1 MKLNGKSPVKFVKY
15 LLILA
20 VCCILLGAGSIYGL
34 YKYIEPQLP
43 DVTTLRDVRLQIPMQ
58 VYSADGELIA
68 QFGEKRRIPLTL
80 DEVPPE
86 MVKAFIATEDSR
98 FYEHHGV
105 DPVGIFRA
113 ASVALINGHA
123 SQGASTITQQLAR
136 NFFLSPERTLMR
148 KIKEVFL
155 AIRIEQLMNKDEIL
169 ELYLNKIYLG
179 YRAYGVGSAAQVYFG
194 KSVDQ
199 LTLSEIAVIAGL
211 PKAPST
217 FNPLYS
223 LDRATSRRNVVLSRM
238 LSEGYIS
245 QTQYDQARSE
255 AIDANYHAPE
265 IAFSSPYL
273 SEMVRQEMLSRYGE
287 KAYEDGYRVYTTV
300 TRKAQQAAQQAVRNN
315 VLDYDMRH
323 GYRGPANVL
332 WKVGESAWDSKK
344 ITDSLKALPTYG
356 PLLPA
361 VVTEANP
368 QEATAM
374 MADGTAVSLRM
385 EGIRWARPYRSDTAQ
400 GATPRKVTDAVQ
412 TGQQIWVRQVGDA
425 WWLAQVPD
433 VNSALVSI
441 NPQNGALIALVGG
454 FDFNQS
460 KFNRATQALRQV
472 GSNIKPFLYTAAMDK
487 GLTLA
492 SILNDVPISRW
503 DAGAGSD
510 WQPKNS
516 PAEYAGPIRLRQG
529 LGQSKNVVMVRAMRA
544 MGVDYAAEYLQRFGF
559 PARNIVHTES
569 LALGSASFTPLQV
582 ARGYAVMANG
592 GFLVDPYFIN
602 KIEDGQGNV
611 VFEARPKVAC
621 AECDIPVI
629 YGETQKSNVLENR
642 DVEDVAVSQEQQNAV
657 VPMPRLEQANQALVA
672 QTGVTEYAPHVI
684 NTPLSFLIKSAL
696 NSNIFGEPGWQGTGW
711 RAGRDLKRNDIG
723 GKTGTT
729 NSSKDAWFSGYGP
742 GVVTS
747 VWIGFD
753 DHRRDLGRTTA
764 SGAIKDQ
771 ISGYEGGAKSAQ
783 PAWDDFMKNALD
795 GVPEEP
801 LTPPPGIV
809 SVNIDRSSGQL
820 ANGGNSRQEYFIE
833 GTQPTQQAVHEV
845 GTVIIDGGET
855 HELF

>member
-1 MKLNGKSPVKFVKY
+1 MKFVKY
-15 LLILA
+15 LFILA

-34 YKYIEPQLP
+34 YKFIEPQLP
-43 DVTTLRDVRLQIPMQ
+43 DVATLRDVRLQIPMQ

-68 QFGEKRRIPLTL
+68 QYGEKRRIPVTL
-80 DEVPPE
+80 SQIPPQ

-113 ASVALINGHA
+113 ASIALFSGHA

-136 NFFLSPERTLMR
+136 NFFLSPEKTLTR
-148 KIKEVFL
+148 KIKEAFL
-155 AIRIEQLMNKDEIL
+155 AIRIEQLLNKDEIL

-179 YRAYGVGSAAQVYFG
+179 YRAYGVGAAAQVYFG
-194 KSVDQ
+194 KPVDQ
-199 LTLSEIAVIAGL
+199 LTLSEMAVIAGL

-223 LDRATSRRNVVLSRM
+223 MDRALARRNVVLSRM
-238 LSEGYIS
+238 LSENYIT
-245 QTQYDQARSE
+245 QAQYDE
-255 AIDANYHAPE
+255 ASSQPIDARYHAPE
-265 IAFSSPYL
+265 IAFSAPYL
-273 SEMVRQEMLSRYGE
+273 TEMVRQEMVKRYGD

-300 TRKAQQAAQQAVRNN
+300 TRKDQQAGQEAVRNN
-315 VLDYDMRH
+315 VMDYDMRH
-323 GYRGPANVL
+323 GYRGPTKVL
-332 WKVGESAWDSKK
+332 WRVGETPWGSKK
-344 ITDSLKALPTYG
+344 ITDALKRMPGYG
-356 PLLPA
+356 PLKAA
-361 VVTEANP
+361 VVTAASAE
-368 QEATAM
+368 EATAM
-374 MADGTAVSLRM
+374 LADGSSVSLNM
-385 EGIRWARPYRSDTAQ
+385 DGVRWARPYRSDTLQ
-400 GATPRKVTDAVQ
+400 GATPRKVSDVVQ
-412 TGQQIWVRQVGDA
+412 TGQQIWVRQVNES
-425 WWLAQVPD
+425 WWLGQVPD

-441 NPQNGALIALVGG
+441 NPHNGAIIALVGG

-460 KFNRATQALRQV
+460 KFNRATQALRQL

-510 WQPKNS
+510 WRPKNS
-516 PAEYAGPIRLRQG
+516 PPQYAGPIRLRQG

-559 PARNIVHTES
+559 PAENIVHTES
-569 LALGSASFTPLQV
+569 LALGSAAFTPLQV
-582 ARGYAVMANG
+582 ARGYSVIANG
-592 GFLVDPYFIN
+592 GFLVDPYFIS
-602 KIEDGQGNV
+602 KIENDQGGV
-611 VFEARPKVAC
+611 IFEARPKVAC
-621 AECDIPVI
+621 ADCDIPVI
-629 YGETQKSNVLENR
+629 YGDTPKSNVLENK
-642 DVEDVAVSQEQQNAV
+642 DVEEVATSQEPQNPY
-657 VPMPRLEQANQALVA
+657 VPMPNLEQANQALVA
-672 QTGVTEYAPHVI
+672 RSGGQEYAPHVI
-684 NTPLSFLIKSAL
+684 STPLSFLMKSAL
-696 NSNIFGEPGWQGTGW
+696 NTNIFGEPGWMGTGW
-711 RAGRDLKRNDIG
+711 RAGRDLQRHDIG

-753 DHRRDLGRTTA
+753 DHRRDLGRSTA

-783 PAWDDFMKNALD
+783 PAWDAFMKIVLQ
-795 GVPEEP
+795 GVPEQP

-809 SVNIDRSSGQL
+809 TVTIDRSTGQL
-820 ANGGNSRQEYFIE
+820 ANGGNSRPEYFIE
-833 GTQPTQQAVHEV
+833 GTQPTTQAVHEV
-845 GTVIIDGGET
+845 GTTIIDNGES

>member
-1 MKLNGKSPVKFVKY
+1 MKFVKY

-20 VCCILLGAGSIYGL
+20 VCCVLLGAGSVFGL

-43 DVTTLRDVRLQIPMQ
+43 DVATLKDVRLQIPMQ

-68 QFGEKRRIPLTL
+68 QYGEKRRIPVTL
-80 DEVPPE
+80 QNMPPE
-86 MVKAFIATEDSR
+86 LIKAFIATEDSR

-113 ASVALINGHA
+113 ASVAMFSGHA

-136 NFFLSPERTLMR
+136 NFFLSPEKTLMR
-148 KIKEVFL
+148 KIKEAFL
-155 AIRIEQLMNKDEIL
+155 AIRIEQLLNKDEIL

-179 YRAYGVGSAAQVYFG
+179 YRAYGVGAAAQVYFG
-194 KSVDQ
+194 KSIDQ
-199 LTLSEIAVIAGL
+199 LSLSEMAVIAGL

-223 LDRATSRRNVVLSRM
+223 IDRATARRNVVLARM
-238 LSEGYIS
+238 LNEGYIT

-255 AIDANYHAPE
+255 AIDARYHAPE
-265 IAFSSPYL
+265 IAFSAPYL
-273 SEMVRQEMLSRYGE
+273 SEMVRQEMVNRYGE
-287 KAYEDGYRVYTTV
+287 QAYEDGYRVYTTI
-300 TRKAQQAAQQAVRNN
+300 TRKNQQSAQQAVRNN

-332 WKVGESAWDSKK
+332 WKEGEAPWDQAK
-344 ITDSLKALPTYG
+344 IIASLKNQPGYG
-356 PLLPA
+356 PLAPA
-361 VVTEANP
+361 VITSVNP
-368 QEATAM
+368 QEAHALLSN
-374 MADGTAVSLRM
+374 GTSVTLNM
-385 EGIRWARPYRSDTAQ
+385 QGVRWARRFISDTQQ
-400 GATPRKVTDAVQ
+400 GATPRKVTDVLQ
-412 TGQQIWVRQVGDA
+412 SGQQIWVRQVGDG
-425 WWLAQVPD
+425 WWLSQVPD

-441 NPQNGALIALVGG
+441 NPQNGAIIALVGG

-460 KFNRATQALRQV
+460 KFNRATQALLQV

-492 SILNDVPISRW
+492 SMLNDVPISRW

-516 PAEYAGPIRLRQG
+516 PPQYAGPIRLRQG
-529 LGQSKNVVMVRAMRA
+529 LGESKNVVMVRAMRA

-559 PARNIVHTES
+559 PAQNIVHTES
-569 LALGSASFTPLQV
+569 LALGSASFTPMQV
-582 ARGYAVMANG
+582 ARGYSVMANG
-592 GFLVDPYFIN
+592 GFLITPFFIS
-602 KIEDGQGNV
+602 KIETDQGGV
-611 VFEARPKVAC
+611 IFEERPKVAC
-621 AECDIPVI
+621 PQCNLPVI
-629 YGETQKSNVLENR
+629 YGETPKSDVLENK
-642 DVEDVAVSQEQQNAV
+642 DVEDVATSATPQNAA
-657 VPMPRLEQANQALVA
+657 VPPQPELEQVNQALVA
-672 QTGVTEYAPHVI
+672 QTGSAEYAPHVI
-684 NTPLSFLIKSAL
+684 STPLSFLIKSAL
-696 NSNIFGEPGWQGTGW
+696 NSNIFGEPGWMGTGW
-711 RAGRDLKRNDIG
+711 RAGRDLQRHDIG

-783 PAWDDFMKNALD
+783 PAWDDFMKRVLE

-801 LTPPPGIV
+801 LTPPPGV
-809 SVNIDRSSGQL
+809 VTVNIDRSTGQL
-820 ANGGNSRQEYFIE
+820 ASGGNSRAEYFID
-833 GTQPTQQAVHEV
+833 GTQPTHQAVHEV
-845 GTVIIDGGET
+845 GTTITDGGGET

>member
-1 MKLNGKSPVKFVKY
+1 MKFVKY
-15 LLILA
+15 LFILA
-20 VCCILLGAGSIYGL
+20 VCCILLGAGSVYGL
-34 YKYIEPQLP
+34 YKFIEPQLP
-43 DVTTLRDVRLQIPMQ
+43 DVATLKDVRLQIPMQ
-58 VYSADGELIA
+58 VYTADGELIA
-68 QFGEKRRIPLTL
+68 QYGEKRRIPLTL
-80 DEVPPE
+80 DQIPPV

-113 ASVALINGHA
+113 ASVALFSGRA

-136 NFFLSPERTLMR
+136 NFFLSPEKTLMR
-148 KIKEVFL
+148 KLKEVFL
-155 AIRIEQLMNKDEIL
+155 AIRIEQMMTKDEIL

-179 YRAYGVGSAAQVYFG
+179 YRAYGVGAAAQVYFG

-223 LDRATSRRNVVLSRM
+223 LDRATSRRNVVLARM

-245 QTQYDQARSE
+245 QSQYDSARSE
-255 AIDANYHAPE
+255 AIDANYHAPK

-273 SEMVRQEMLSRYGE
+273 SEMVRQDMVSRYGE
-287 KAYEDGYRVYTTV
+287 KAYEDGYRVYTTI
-300 TRKAQQAAQQAVRNN
+300 TRKTQEAAQQAVRDN
-315 VLDYDMRH
+315 VMDYDMRH

-332 WKVGESAWDSKK
+332 WKLGESPWDSKK
-344 ITDSLKALPTYG
+344 IPDSLKALPTYG

-361 VVTEANP
+361 VVMQANA

-374 MADGTAVSLRM
+374 LADGTSVSLRM
-385 EGIRWARPYRSDTAQ
+385 DGVRWARPFRSDTAQ
-400 GATPRKVTDAVQ
+400 GATPRRVTDAVQ
-412 TGQQIWVRQVGDA
+412 AGQQIWVRQVNDA
-425 WWLAQVPD
+425 WWLAQVPE

-441 NPQNGALIALVGG
+441 NPQNGAIIALVGG

-510 WQPKNS
+510 WRPKNS
-516 PAEYAGPIRLRQG
+516 PPEYAGPIRLRQG

-559 PARNIVHTES
+559 PAQNIVHTES

-582 ARGYAVMANG
+582 ARGYSVMANG
-592 GFLVDPYFIN
+592 GFLIDPWFIS
-602 KIEDGQGNV
+602 KIENDQGKV
-611 VFEARPKVAC
+611 LFEAQPKVAC

-629 YGETQKSNVLENR
+629 YGETQKSNVLENSN
-642 DVEDVAVSQEQQNAV
+642 VEDVAVSQEQQNLT
-657 VPMPRLEQANQALVA
+657 VPMPQLEQANQALVA
-672 QTGVTEYAPHVI
+672 QTGAPQYAPHVI

-783 PAWDDFMKNALD
+783 PAWDAFMKSVLD
-795 GVPEEP
+795 GVPEAP

-809 SVNIDRSSGQL
+809 TVNIDRSTGQL

-845 GTVIIDGGET
+845 GTTLIDNGET

>member
-1 MKLNGKSPVKFVKY
+1 M
-15 LLILA
+15 
-20 VCCILLGAGSIYGL
+20 
-34 YKYIEPQLP
+34 
-43 DVTTLRDVRLQIPMQ
+43 
-58 VYSADGELIA
+58 
-68 QFGEKRRIPLTL
+68 
-80 DEVPPE
+80 PPE
-86 MVKAFIATEDSR
+86 MTKAFIATEDSR
-98 FYEHHGV
+98 FYEHHGI

-113 ASVALINGHA
+113 ASVALFSGHA

-136 NFFLSPERTLMR
+136 NFFLSPEKTLTR
-148 KIKEVFL
+148 KIKEAFL
-155 AIRIEQLMNKDEIL
+155 AIRIEQLLSKDEIL

-179 YRAYGVGSAAQVYFG
+179 YRAYGVGAAAQVYFG

-199 LTLSEIAVIAGL
+199 LTLSEMAVIAGL

-223 LDRATSRRNVVLSRM
+223 MDRATSRRNVVLSRM
-238 LSEGYIS
+238 LSENYIT
-245 QTQYDQARSE
+245 QAQYDSAVRE
-255 AIDANYHAPE
+255 PIDARYHAPE
-265 IAFSSPYL
+265 IAFSAPYL
-273 SEMVRQEMLSRYGE
+273 TEMVRQEMVSRYGDQ
-287 KAYEDGYRVYTTV
+287 AYEDGYRVYTTIG
-300 TRKAQQAAQQAVRNN
+300 RKDQLAAQNALRTN
-315 VLDYDMRH
+315 VMDYDMRH

-332 WKVGESAWDSKK
+332 WKVGETPWDSKK
-344 ITDSLKALPTYG
+344 ITDTLKSLPTYG
-356 PLLPA
+356 PLEPA
-361 VVTEANP
+361 VVTSADP
-368 QEATAM
+368 QQAM
-374 MADGTAVSLRM
+374 AMTADGTSVLLNM
-385 EGIRWARPYRSDTAQ
+385 DGMRWARPYRSDTQQ
-400 GATPRKVTDAVQ
+400 GSTPRKVTDVVQ
-412 TGQQIWVRQVGDA
+412 TGQQIWVRQVNES

-441 NPQNGALIALVGG
+441 NPQNGAIIALVGG

-510 WQPKNS
+510 WSPKNS
-516 PAEYAGPIRLRQG
+516 PPQYAGPIRLRQG

-559 PARNIVHTES
+559 PANNIVRTES

-582 ARGYAVMANG
+582 ARGYSVMANG
-592 GFLVDPYFIN
+592 GFLIDPYFIS
-602 KIEDGQGNV
+602 KIDNDAGGTL
-611 VFEARPKVAC
+611 FEAKPKIAC
-621 AECDIPVI
+621 ADCDIPVI
-629 YGETQKSNVLENR
+629 YGDTPKSDVLENK
-642 DVEDVAVSQEQQNAV
+642 DVEDVATSLEPKNST
-657 VPMPRLEQANQALVA
+657 VPMPSLEQANQALVA
-672 QTGVTEYAPHVI
+672 RSGGQEYAPHVI
-684 NTPLSFLIKSAL
+684 STQLSFLIKSAL
-696 NSNIFGEPGWQGTGW
+696 NTNIFGEPGWQGTGW
-711 RAGRDLKRNDIG
+711 RAGRDLKRHDIG

-783 PAWDDFMKNALD
+783 PAWDLYMKAALE
-795 GVPEEP
+795 GVPEQP
-801 LTPPPGIV
+801 FTPPSGV
-809 SVNIDRSSGQL
+809 VTVNIDRYTGQL
-820 ANGGNSRQEYFIE
+820 ASGGSSREEFFIE
-833 GTQPTQQAVHEV
+833 GTQPTQQAVREV
-845 GTVIIDGGET
+845 GTTLMDNGET